1 MITLNIAIARFSIR
15 DLLLL
20 TAIVAVFCA
29 SISNPPILPGFNR
42 RISSIF
48 FGAGAFG
55 AFWPSVI
62 SAWVRYGITSFRCW
76 NIIMGAMLASGW
88 ATLFAL
94 YQLCLIGSKS
104 PNWPNMA
111 GAGLI
116 VLSPLFGFIAACLIL
131 SLLWVASQT
140 ISVTSYK
147 KA

>member
-1 MITLNIAIARFSIR
+1 MITLNVTIARFSIR

-29 SISNPPILPGFNR
+29 SISNLPVLPGFNR

-55 AFWPSVI
+55 AFGPSVI
-62 SAWVRYGITSFRCW
+62 GAWIRYGITSVRCW
-76 NIIMGAMLASGW
+76 NTIMGAILASGW
-88 ATLFAL
+88 ANLFVL
-94 YQLCLIGSKS
+94 YQLCLIGSRS

-116 VLSPLFGFIAACLIL
+116 ILSPLFGFIASCLVL
-131 SLLWVASQT
+131 SLLRVASLG
-140 ISVTSYK
+140 ISVTSSK